1 MAWLVIVWQLSVK
14 YRRTV
19 SVGKSVNHRQIY
31 SVGNYGMAGNCL
43 ATLCEIPTDS
53 IRRYVFKI
61 YKNNNLLIVK
71 NLNKQI
77 KMD

>member
-1 MAWLVIVWQLSVK
+1 MSV
-14 YRRTV
+14 
-19 SVGKSVNHRQIY
+19 S
-31 SVGNYGMAGNCL
+31 NYGMGGNCL
-43 ATLCEIPTDS
+43 ATLCEIPTEI

-77 KMD
+77 KLD

>member
-1 MAWLVIVWQLSVK
+1 
-14 YRRTV
+14 
-19 SVGKSVNHRQIY
+19 
-31 SVGNYGMAGNCL
+31 MAGNFF
-43 ATLCEIPTDS
+43 ATVCEIPTDI

-77 KMD
+77 KID

>member
-1 MAWLVIVWQLSVK
+1 M
-14 YRRTV
+14 
-19 SVGKSVNHRQIY
+19 
-31 SVGNYGMAGNCL
+31 VGNCF
-43 ATLCEIPTDS
+43 ATVCEIPTDIIRRY

-77 KMD
+77 KID